1 MAGVGDVKNR
11 EGAGTIVAMTQ
22 AQGEPTGPRPVE
34 RFHPTSGR
42 VVGTLSV
49 AVVVGLLAYLA
60 LSVHTVTGLRLAAG
74 LVFFGVLIWVTQ
86 LRPRATLYPRSL
98 HLKNSVRDA
107 SVPLEVVDGV
117 SVGRMLSVWV
127 GEKRYVCT
135 GIGTPLRK
143 MIRLRSRGPSSLLGW
158 DRLEA
163 YTEEATPPRPDQ
175 SAISYS
181 EFVETRIVE
190 QVEDVHR
197 RTSDGADVAAPE
209 VQETWAWPEITA
221 LSVSAAAF
229 MVTLLL

>member
-1 MAGVGDVKNR
+1 MKNR
-11 EGAGTIVAMTQ
+11 EEAGTIVAMTQ
-22 AQGEPTGPRPVE
+22 AQGEPPGPRPVE

-42 VVGTLSV
+42 VVGSLSI
-49 AVVVGLLAYLA
+49 AVIIGLLVYLA
-60 LSVHTVTGLRLAAG
+60 LNEHTVNGLRLAAG
-74 LVFFGVLIWVTQ
+74 LVLFGVLIWVTQ

-98 HLKNSVRDA
+98 HLQNSVRDA

-143 MIRLRSRGPSSLLGW
+143 MMRLRSRGPSSLLGW

-163 YTEEATPPRPDQ
+163 YTEQATPPRPDQ
-175 SAISYS
+175 SAMTYS

-197 RTSDGADVAAPE
+197 RTSDRPDDVEPE
-209 VQETWAWPEITA
+209 VRETWAWPEIVA

-229 MVTLLL
+229 LVTLLL